1 MRIFYRLAFDGYITG
16 TTNAYS
22 DPNLS
27 TLFGNVDQL
36 AIGGY
41 TSQVSGTS
49 PTLTVQVEHS
59 IDNAR
64 WQNRNTTAEIPST
77 TTLSTT
83 AETVVAGNDG
93 DPTGRPTLAFAR
105 LRIALGGTSP
115 AGQVRLWVTGRDRGE
130 G

>member
-1 MRIFYRLAFDGYITG
+1 MRNFHRLAFDAYVSG
-16 TTNAYS
+16 TAPAYS
-22 DPNLS
+22 DPNLH

-49 PTLTVQVEHS
+49 PKIEVQVEHS
-59 IDNAR
+59 IDNTR
-64 WQNRNTTAEIPST
+64 WQNRNTTAEIPNT

-93 DPTGRPTLAFAR
+93 DPTARPTLAFAR
-105 LRIALGGTSP
+105 LRITLSGTTP
-115 AGQVRLWVTGRDRGE
+115 AGQIRLWVTGRDKGE